1 LILPL
6 LLFQSLRLSLVKF
19 YLIYLLIEKAKS
31 LEESARE
38 FQAKY
43 EKKTELKE
51 VEIKTGE
58 EGESN
63 VLQVSSSSSSL
74 FDLNRRRGR
83 IKCFTGKLRLKQEK
97 RENQMFYR

>member
-1 LILPL
+1 LANGVTVNYLNNFEWII
-6 LLFQSLRLSLVKF
+6 RLSLVKF

-58 EGESN
+58 E
-63 VLQVSSSSSSL
+63 
-74 FDLNRRRGR
+74 D
-83 IKCFTGKLRLKQEK
+83 I
-97 RENQMFYR
+97 

>member
-1 LILPL
+1 MYRPL
-6 LLFQSLRLSLVKF
+6 LCEV
-19 YLIYLLIEKAKS
+19 A
-31 LEESARE
+31 ARE

-63 VLQVSSSSSSL
+63 VLQVS
-74 FDLNRRRGR
+74 
-83 IKCFTGKLRLKQEK
+83 
-97 RENQMFYR
+97 

>member
-1 LILPL
+1 MDHCTRYVLMDLFYEKRPIL
-6 LLFQSLRLSLVKF
+6 FST
-19 YLIYLLIEKAKS
+19 EKAKS

-43 EKKTELKE
+43 ERKTELKE

-63 VLQVSSSSSSL
+63 VLQVWV
-74 FDLNRRRGR
+74 
-83 IKCFTGKLRLKQEK
+83 FTINLA
-97 RENQMFYR
+97 RENPMYYWYGGSLLTYQGIIQYTTGMGVYY